1 MTDLQTILI
10 ILGILLSPI
19 YVMMIFL
26 IKRLNYTCNTVAKI
40 RTFLKLVHPKEA
52 KALD

>member
-1 MTDLQTILI
+1 MTELQTILI

-26 IKRLNYTCNTVAKI
+26 IKRLNFTCNTVSKMV
-40 RTFLKLVHPKEA
+40 TFLKLVHPKESHS
-52 KALD
+52 LD